1 MPRYIVDDA
10 ARKRDNV
17 EMNASRSYPT
27 RSAIGQTRLPVAGP
41 DRVEGATIR
50 GEDRYKTYMY
60 STRFSRNRRVVIRVS
75 VCPCVPC
82 VPCASRLPPVSFY
95 RRSRDKHTRDEH
107 SSAQSGSNI
116 TVTWSRLSC

>member
-27 RSAIGQTRLPVAGP
+27 RSTIGQTRLPVAGP

-107 SSAQSGSNI
+107 SSTQSGSNI

>member
-27 RSAIGQTRLPVAGP
+27 RSTIGQTRLPVAGP

-60 STRFSRNRRVVIRVS
+60 STRFSRNPAGRDPCVRVS
-75 VCPCVPC
+75 VCPVCPLCVP
-82 VPCASRLPPVSFY
+82 APPGVFLSAEPGQT
-95 RRSRDKHTRDEH
+95 HTGR
-107 SSAQSGSNI
+107 AQQR
-116 TVTWSRLSC
+116 TVGQ